1 MPQVQQTK
9 LPLFNSLLSNTL
21 NERNS
26 FRDVVDISMG
36 YNTPFLSL
44 VNVMNMGNSKQIGS
58 AIYEFAKRD
67 NLAVSTQISAA
78 AQSGLNLV
86 LTLSDPAFNQFRK
99 GDKVMDTEW
108 VKAVVLTSGPGNVTI
123 EPFGTPL
130 VAGTQFAAG
139 QYIKVIGD
147 ASPNRDS
154 RGKES
159 LYNTPIMDFNFYST
173 KRDSVYLALEDMID
187 TYVRYKGQS
196 WYFDQEMDMIRR
208 AAKNMESDFIVSD
221 RLQVTTSQGL
231 TNSNGGLKWSI
242 INRGGTYV
250 KSNNLLDID
259 IFNQLLLEVASK
271 NSAAQKEVTC
281 MAGEAAMQ
289 IIHKFINEI
298 GKFSGKN
305 NTFGGQIV
313 HGLQYNEYAI
323 GSISLKLVPFPTFND
338 PVLFPE
344 LSAIGGAQG
353 TRQSNAL
360 FMIDSSP
367 NKIVGGGD
375 APSIE
380 LFHFGKEMY
389 YGHIKGMA
397 AAGADV
403 SDFMNP
409 ADTIISSDIDGISAQ
424 WLVRN
429 GINITNAKGMV
440 YFELGQ

>member
-1 MPQVQQTK
+1 MITQTK
-9 LPLFNSLLSNTL
+9 LPLFNSLLTNTL

-26 FRDVVDISMG
+26 FQDVVDISMG

-44 VNVMNMGNSKQIGS
+44 VNIMNMGSSKQIGS

-67 NLAVSTQISAA
+67 NLAVSTAIAA
-78 AQSGLNLV
+78 NAQVGANLL
-86 LTLSDPAFNQFRK
+86 LTLADPSYNQFRV

-108 VKAVVLTSGPGNVTI
+108 IKAYVVSSTPGFVTI
-123 EPFGTPL
+123 SPFGTAL
-130 VAGTQFAAG
+130 VAATHFTAG
-139 QYIKVIGD
+139 MYVKAIGD

-159 LYNTPIMDFNFYST
+159 LYNTPVMDFNFYST
-173 KRDSVYLALEDMID
+173 KRESVYIALEDMID
-187 TYVRYKGQS
+187 TYVRYQGKS

-208 AAKNMESDFIVSD
+208 GAKNMELDFIVSD
-221 RLQVTTSQGL
+221 RLQTTTPAGL

-250 KSNNLLDID
+250 KSNNLLSLS
-259 IFNQLLLEVASK
+259 IFNQLLQEIASK
-271 NSAAQKEVTC
+271 NSSSAKEVTC
-281 MAGEAAMQ
+281 MAGEGAMF
-289 IIHKFINEI
+289 IIHQFINEI
-298 GKFSGKN
+298 GKFSGVN
-305 NTFGGQIV
+305 NTFGGQKV

-323 GSISLKLVPFPTFND
+323 GSISLKLIPFPTFND

-344 LSAIGGAQG
+344 VSTIPGAVG
-353 TRQSNAL
+353 SRQSNAL

-367 NKIVGGGD
+367 NKIVGGGT
-375 APSIE
+375 APAIE

-389 YGHIKGMA
+389 YGHIKGIS
-397 AAGADV
+397 AAGSDV

-424 WLVRN
+424 WMVRN
-429 GINITNAKGMV
+429 GVNITNAKGMA
-440 YFELGQ
+440 YFELGM